1 MKKTVY
7 VKDLCCERCA
17 RKLTEKLQLHDKILK
32 AKVDFK
38 KNRIFVEVSSDLLD
52 DELKNLVEAEE
63 QEVLSIELRKGI
75 FG

>member
-1 MKKTVY
+1 MKKVVY

-38 KNRIFVEVSSDLLD
+38 KNRIFVEVVSDLLD

-63 QEVLSIELRKGI
+63 QEVISIELRKGI